1 MRLIPPYAGAA
12 IALSLALSTPRAVPA
27 QCITTPRSCT
37 EFVGVGDGAGR
48 LLVYRT
54 RPLTT
59 PNDTVVRAL
68 VVVHGAERAA
78 RWEFRNALAA
88 AFLAGNVENALI
100 VVPRFQTNDGSSC
113 TDSLS
118 ANELNWNCDIVR
130 GDWRVGGS
138 ALNDSSLSAFDAMD
152 AILLRLADKRIFP
165 NLRSIVVAGHSAG
178 GQFVT
183 LYQAVNRVHDRL
195 GVATFY
201 VVANASAYAYLD
213 DRRALA
219 VAGSESDAE
228 RPMTF
233 ARFADAQ
240 GCPSYAEWPFGLGK
254 RPRYAARLT
263 ASQVREQAA
272 GRPVTYLLA
281 ALDIAAPTGFFG
293 SCAAMAQG
301 KSRLARGRAFASY
314 MTAFG
319 RAPHQAIVVGGCGH
333 DARCVYTSEDALPV
347 LFRRTE

>member
-1 MRLIPPYAGAA
+1 MRLTPPYAAAA
-12 IALSLALSTPRAVPA
+12 IALSLAPSTPRVVPA
-27 QCITTPRSCT
+27 QCVTTPRSCT
-37 EFVGVGDGAGR
+37 EFIGVGGGVGQ
-48 LLVYRT
+48 LLVYRS

-78 RWEFRNALAA
+78 RWEFRSALAA
-88 AFLAGNVENALI
+88 AFLAGNVENTLI

-118 ANELNWNCDIVR
+118 VNELNWNCDVAR

-138 ALNDSSLSAFDAMD
+138 ALNDSSLSTFDAMD
-152 AILLRLADKRIFP
+152 ALLLRLADKKIFP

-213 DRRALA
+213 DRRVLSVPASG
-219 VAGSESDAE
+219 AGADA
-228 RPMTF
+228 RVTF

-240 GCPSYAEWPFGLGK
+240 RCPNYSDWPFGLGK
-254 RPRYAARLT
+254 RVGYAARPT
-263 ASQVREQAA
+263 EAQVREQAA
-272 GRPVTYLLA
+272 SRPVTYLISQLDLA
-281 ALDIAAPTGFFG
+281 TPSGFFG

-301 KSRLARGRAFASY
+301 SSRFARGKAFASY
-314 MTAFG
+314 MTELG
-319 RAPHQAIVVGGCGH
+319 RASHQAIVVDGCSH
-333 DARCVYTSEDALPV
+333 DARCVYTSDDALPV

>member
-1 MRLIPPYAGAA
+1 MRLILPYACPA
-12 IALSLALSTPRAVPA
+12 IALSLILATPRAVPA
-27 QCITTPRSCT
+27 QCVTSPKSCT
-37 EFVGVGDGAGR
+37 EFVGVGGGAGR

-59 PNDTVVRAL
+59 PNDTVTRAL

-78 RWEFRNALAA
+78 RWEFRSALAA
-88 AFLAGNVENALI
+88 AFLAGDVESTLI
-100 VVPRFQTNDGSSC
+100 VVPRFETNDGSNC

-118 ANELNWNCDIVR
+118 ANELNWNCDVAR

-138 ALNDSSLSAFDAMD
+138 AINDSTLSTFDAMD
-152 AILLRLADKRIFP
+152 AILLRLADSRIFP

-183 LYQAVNRVHDRL
+183 LYQTVNRVHDRL
-195 GVATFY
+195 GVVTTY

-213 DRRALA
+213 DRRALSVPTSRSGA
-219 VAGSESDAE
+219 DGRSSF
-228 RPMTF
+228 T
-233 ARFADAQ
+233 RFADAQ
-240 GCPSYAEWPFGLGK
+240 RCPNYAEWPFGLSK
-254 RPRYAARLT
+254 RVGYAARLT
-263 ASQVREQAA
+263 EAQVKEQAA
-272 GRPVTYLLA
+272 SRPVTYLLSE
-281 ALDIAAPTGFFG
+281 LDLTTPTGFFG

-301 KSRLARGRAFASY
+301 SSRLARGKTFASY

-319 RAPHQAIVVGGCGH
+319 GAPHQAIVIDGCSH

-347 LFRRTE
+347 LFRRPE